1 MNRTEATNPV
11 GEEPSASHRVI
22 ETHISRVLLAGPW
35 AYKVKKPLKLSFLD
49 FSTVERR
56 RHFCEEEWRI
66 NRRTAPE
73 LYVEVLPL
81 SVPWHV
87 FEADP
92 EAALA
97 QSQAGQVLDWV
108 VRMRRFDAGALLAER
123 WARGQLTPGLIDRLA
138 AHVAAFHE
146 ALPPGPADGKPTK
159 STPLWVRDSLDAI
172 RQHPDRPPAVTTE
185 RVDAVGER
193 LLTEF
198 SSLQDWMTARRVH
211 GKVREC
217 HGDLHLGNLIE
228 WQGRVMAFDAIE
240 FDEDLR
246 RIDVINDAAFTFM
259 DLFAHDE
266 PALAW
271 RFVSAYLDGTGDHDG
286 LRGLRPYAAYR
297 ALVRAHVA
305 LLGSGGVEAF
315 GRYWRCLEALMAPP
329 PAPGLWLMMGVSG
342 SGKSTVAGLLRD
354 ALAEHGRPVV
364 RVRSDVE
371 RKRLLGVAP
380 TARPTLAQ
388 TAHWY
393 GADQTRQTYDRL
405 MTAAQSA
412 LAAGCSVV
420 VDAASLRRTE
430 REQMRTLAAM
440 AGVRF
445 HLWVCHAPQA
455 LMADRLVERE
465 RQGGD
470 PSDAGRAVMERQL
483 AWMEPVT
490 ADEKA
495 GARELSNEGDLAALA
510 TQVQALL
517 RQDLGT

>member
-1 MNRTEATNPV
+1 VIPFPEGLA
-11 GEEPSASHRVI
+11 EEVA
-22 ETHISRVLLAGPW
+22 ETHISGVFLGDGLAW
-35 AYKVKKPLKLSFLD
+35 KVRKPVNLGFLD
-49 FSTVERR
+49 F
-56 RHFCEEEWRI
+56 
-66 NRRTAPE
+66 TA
-73 LYVEVLPL
+73 
-81 SVPWHV
+81 
-87 FEADP
+87 
-92 EAALA
+92 
-97 QSQAGQVLDWV
+97 
-108 VRMRRFDAGALLAER
+108 LAER
-123 WARGQLTPGLIDRLA
+123 ERLARRELELNAPHAPGLYRRVVPVMRAPDGTLA
-138 AHVAAFHE
+138 LDGAGEVVEWALE
-146 ALPPGPADGKPTK
+146 MRRLPPGAFLDVAPLPDPRELGDAVAALHAAAPPRPGDGA
-159 STPLWVRDSLDAI
+159 LDGILRQNRDSALAAGLPEG
-172 RQHPDRPPAVTTE
+172 RVRAWHEAARAAHAALRPWLAE
-185 RVDAVGER
+185 RAAAGW
-193 LLTEF
+193 L
-198 SSLQDWMTARRVH
+198 RR
-211 GKVREC
+211 C